1 VFLLLTVVGVA
12 AGFVYAGFV
21 DRRFGPQDW
30 RRWAALAP
38 FWVLA
43 VGVALVLGTVN
54 MSDLAPQAI
63 QGFAVGSLFAT
74 VLDSLRVLR
83 RRRAASSTVH
93 DERAA
98 PRP

>member
-1 VFLLLTVVGVA
+1 MFLLLTVVSVA
-12 AGFVYAGFV
+12 SGFVYAGFV

-43 VGVALVLGTVN
+43 VGVALALGTVN

-63 QGFAVGSLFAT
+63 QGFALGSLAAT
-74 VLDSLRVLR
+74 ATDSLGALR
-83 RRRAASSTVH
+83 RRRVDASTRH
-93 DERAA
+93 DVRVA